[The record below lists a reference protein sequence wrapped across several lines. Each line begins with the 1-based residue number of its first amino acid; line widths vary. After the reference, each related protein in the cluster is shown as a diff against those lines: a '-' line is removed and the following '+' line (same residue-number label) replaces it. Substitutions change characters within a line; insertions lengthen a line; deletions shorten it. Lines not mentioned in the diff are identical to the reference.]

1 MNEKQPVHVPWVI
14 PISLAS
20 VAAAAKSQTSPS
32 TSVGPYNFVFTRLA
46 IATANSGGVFTITIK
61 DESLTEQFMVSGVRS
76 DVLVP
81 ADSKMVDL
89 PRPWR
94 FNAHSSI
101 YVEATNNGGSTD
113 SLYLALHGYLE
124 K

>member
-1 MNEKQPVHVPWVI
+1 MNAKQPVHVPWII

-20 VAAAAKSQTSPS
+20 VASGAKDQTQGI
-32 TSVGPYNFVFTRLA
+32 SVGPFNFIFTRLA
-46 IATANSGGVFTITIK
+46 IATENSGGVFTITIK
-61 DESLTEQFMVSGVRS
+61 DEAQSEQFMVSGVRS
-76 DVLVP
+76 DILVP

-89 PRPWR
+89 PRAWR

-101 YVEATNNGGSTD
+101 YLEATNNGGSTD